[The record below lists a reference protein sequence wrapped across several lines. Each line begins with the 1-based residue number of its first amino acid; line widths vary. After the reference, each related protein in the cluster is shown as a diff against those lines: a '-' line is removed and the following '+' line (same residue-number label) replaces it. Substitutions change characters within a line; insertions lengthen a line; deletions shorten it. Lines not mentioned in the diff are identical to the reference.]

1 VSAEQGDGWSV
12 GSLDAMGEGYGF
24 RKIRRELGVEAFGI
38 NALVF
43 PPGFQAGWHFHERQE
58 EVYFVHRGTITIEF
72 GDGTEHVLE
81 AGGIARVDARTHR
94 RLRNSGD
101 VDAVIVVAGGEGGY
115 VGRDGQLPEGE
126 ASRFG
131 AAGLPDSA

>member
-126 ASRFG
+126 TSRFG

>member
-58 EVYFVHRGTITIEF
+58 EVYFVHRGAITIEF

-126 ASRFG
+126 TSRFG

>member
-58 EVYFVHRGTITIEF
+58 EVYFVHQGTITIEF

-126 ASRFG
+126 TSRFG

>member
-72 GDGTEHVLE
+72 GDRTEHVLE

-126 ASRFG
+126 TSRFG